1 MSLSIKKGG
10 RKARNSYKESGKK
23 DSKGARFRP
32 LALFLGLFSGLKR
45 FGGLKGAL
53 VLTVIPLTV
62 VLILF
67 GVFRLSLALYDK
79 ALTSDFF
86 LTRHVDVAGNVR
98 LSRDMVLQFAGISE
112 GDNSLAVSISAMERS
127 LRRTPWVAEV
137 SVKRLLPDRFV
148 IKVKERLP
156 SFWVHK
162 DGTLYYANERGEI
175 IAPVESKNFLSLP
188 TLNVE
193 AGGEE
198 AIPYL
203 TRLMRDIQGG
213 ALPLEAGAVASV
225 TVSPSKGIELYLEDR
240 EMRLSIGI
248 DDWSGNL
255 ARMSVTL
262 GDLARR
268 QELRNVREARAVNGN
283 VWVILNQAAHS

>member
-23 DSKGARFRP
+23 DSTGARFRP